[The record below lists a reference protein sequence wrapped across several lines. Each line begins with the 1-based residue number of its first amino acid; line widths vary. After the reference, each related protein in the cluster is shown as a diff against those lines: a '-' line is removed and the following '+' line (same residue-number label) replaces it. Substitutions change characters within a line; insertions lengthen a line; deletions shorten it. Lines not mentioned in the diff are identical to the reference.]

1 MSRRNYGTAFAETE
15 AILAAQLQ
23 DTETIAEIL
32 SGMLPVEWE
41 NLADACELLISL
53 INEMEDGTW
62 SP

>member
-1 MSRRNYGTAFAETE
+1 MSRQNYGTPFAETE